1 MSASEARSVRLV
13 GAAIAA
19 LSGLLGAASL
29 LLHWWSTALGCRLPG
44 CPHAVVTGWSGLGTA
59 RVLLLLLAPAGLLP
73 LVAELMRPAARRWLA
88 LLAALAGLGGALLIV
103 FRVAVGPI
111 ESVPAGLA
119 PTGLARGIVA
129 QAIVSSGSAVL
140 AGPFVAFV
148 ACAGVAGGAMLSGL
162 GHRFFDAAP
171 APVGATAAIWAA
183 CLVLVVSLW
192 LPWVRP
198 GIGLI
203 RIDAVPLTGGLTTVS
218 AWRGVGTL
226 SVLLLLGALAV
237 AGGGVVAAAFRWR
250 AVFLALAVAG
260 WLLAAFAVARTP
272 FPEGPRFATEV
283 ERLVGYGAGYYIS
296 LGCSA
301 AIVVVGLAAAFS
313 DARAPDAI
321 RAPA

>member
-119 PTGLARGIVA
+119 PTGLAASWRRR
-129 QAIVSSGSAVL
+129 S
-140 AGPFVAFV
+140 
-148 ACAGVAGGAMLSGL
+148 C
-162 GHRFFDAAP
+162 
-171 APVGATAAIWAA
+171 
-183 CLVLVVSLW
+183 
-192 LPWVRP
+192 RP
-198 GIGLI
+198 GARCWQG
-203 RIDAVPLTGGLTTVS
+203 PS
-218 AWRGVGTL
+218 SPSW
-226 SVLLLLGALAV
+226 LAPEWP
-237 AGGGVVAAAFRWR
+237 AGR
-250 AVFLALAVAG
+250 
-260 WLLAAFAVARTP
+260 
-272 FPEGPRFATEV
+272 
-283 ERLVGYGAGYYIS
+283 
-296 LGCSA
+296 C
-301 AIVVVGLAAAFS
+301 
-313 DARAPDAI
+313 
-321 RAPA
+321 